1 MKKTKKYYVVWHGR
15 KTGIFDNWQECERQ
29 VINFSG
35 AKYKSFLS
43 KLEAEKAFELETK
56 KSDDF
61 SHQNYCLTNLNQR
74 FIHYENTPIM
84 DSICVDASCL
94 GNPGMVE
101 YRGVDTKTH
110 EEIFHKSPMKNG
122 TNNLGEFLAI
132 VHGLAYLK
140 RENKNIPI
148 YSDSRT
154 AIAWVKQKTVKTT
167 LKRNAS
173 NEEIF
178 NLVDRALIWLSNNS
192 YTNKILKW
200 NSQEWGEIPAD
211 FGRKERRGI
220 NG

>member
-1 MKKTKKYYVVWHGR
+1 MKKNQKYYVVWHGR
-15 KTGIFDNWQECERQ
+15 KTGIFNTWAECERQ

-35 AKYKSFLS
+35 ARYKSFKT
-43 KLEAEKAFELETK
+43 KLEAEEAFTMNEAK
-56 KSDDF
+56 DDYF
-61 SHQNYCLTNLNQR
+61 SVNNSHLTNQNRKITNHQSA
-74 FIHYENTPIM
+74 IIM

-94 GNPGMVE
+94 GNPGIVE

-110 EEIFHKSPMKNG
+110 AEIFHKSPMGNG

-140 RENKNIPI
+140 RENKDIPI

-154 AIAWVKQKTVKTT
+154 AMLWVKNKNVKTT

-178 NLVDRALIWLSNNS
+178 NLVDRALIWLSNHS

-200 NSQEWGEIPAD
+200 NSKEWGEIPAD
-211 FGRKERRGI
+211 FGRK
-220 NG
+220 

>member
-15 KTGIFDNWQECERQ
+15 KTGIFNTWAECERQ

-35 AKYKSFLS
+35 ARYKSFS
-43 KLEAEKAFELETK
+43 TKLEAEEAFGIKGK
-56 KSDDF
+56 KDDNV
-61 SHQNYCLTNLNQR
+61 SVNNSNLTNSNR
-74 FIHYENTPIM
+74 TIINYENTIIM

-94 GNPGMVE
+94 GNPGIVE
-101 YRGVDTKTH
+101 YRGVDTQTH
-110 EEIFHKSPMKNG
+110 EEIFHKNPMKNG

-140 RENKNIPI
+140 RENKDIPI

-154 AIAWVKQKTVKTT
+154 AMSWVKQKKVKTT

-178 NLVDRALIWLSNNS
+178 NLVDRALIWLSKNS

-200 NSQEWGEIPAD
+200 HSKEWGEIPAD
-211 FGRKERRGI
+211 FGRK
-220 NG
+220 